1 MLRTYQHAGTA
12 TMFRTEASFYAEHR
26 ASRNLQNAGIY
37 HTAPLART
45 ISVLQNAG
53 TYQSHNTPCQDHTS
67 IPKCRHL
74 LITQHPLPG
83 SYLYSKMPASISHTA
98 PLARTISVVQNTG
111 TYLSHSTPCQDHIC
125 TPKCQHLSITQQPLS
140 GQYLYSKMPAPIN
153 HTAPLA
159 RTISVLQNTGTY
171 QSHSTPCQDHM
182 CITKYRHL
190 SIAQHPLSGPYL
202 YS

>member
-1 MLRTYQHAGTA
+1 MLRTYQHADTA

-37 HTAPLART
+37 LSHSTPCQDHICTPKCRHLSIAKHPLSGPYLYSKMLAPINHTAPLART

-83 SYLYSKMPASISHTA
+83 SYLYSKMLAPINRTA
-98 PLARTISVVQNTG
+98 PLARTIPPFQNAG
-111 TYLSHSTPCQDHIC
+111 TYQSHSTPCQDHIC
-125 TPKCQHLSITQQPLS
+125 TPKC
-140 GQYLYSKMPAPIN
+140 
-153 HTAPLA
+153 
-159 RTISVLQNTGTY
+159 
-171 QSHSTPCQDHM
+171 
-182 CITKYRHL
+182 RHL
-190 SIAQHPLSGPYL
+190 SVTQHPLPGPYP
-202 YS
+202 